1 MARHYP
7 HILLVE
13 DDEVDAEAVT
23 RALKRQ
29 KFPNKLIHAADGM
42 EALSALRGDDGN
54 EPLKQPYLILLDL
67 NMPLMN
73 GIEFL
78 RVIRQDATLKRSVVF
93 VLTTSNQ
100 QEDKIAAYNQQV
112 AGYIVKANLS
122 NDFSDITKLITQYQ
136 SFIDLPVEP
145 ASHQ

>member
-1 MARHYP
+1 MAIHYP

-13 DDEVDAEAVT
+13 DDDVDAEAVT

-29 KFPNKLIHAADGM
+29 KLPNKLIHAGDGI
-42 EALSALRGDDGN
+42 EALNALRGYDGN

-67 NMPLMN
+67 NMPRMN

-78 RVIRQDATLKRSVVF
+78 RAIRQDAELKRSVVF

-100 QEDKIAAYNQQV
+100 QEDKMAAYNQQV
-112 AGYIVKANLS
+112 AGYIVKANLT
-122 NDFSDITKLITQYQ
+122 NDFSDITKLIEQYQ
-136 SFIDLPVEP
+136 LIIDLPVET
-145 ASHQ
+145 SLRR